1 MPRLFGVRSHDL
13 GHRQV
18 TPTFE
23 YHSPKATKNAKAISP
38 KYQTLRKPEWD
49 ISRIVQALTT
59 FRQDIKDGHAR
70 MTSYIIESTKAT
82 ERRVLTGNDLF
93 AGLSSNPASSDEA
106 ETMRIKFKEHFT
118 PQNNKREDR
127 YEVMRI
133 QTDEE
138 RVPRYRFHHVE
149 IKKSILTPNTMLTF
163 VPHLRDLESS
173 EESKYNV
180 WLQELEDIDR
190 KSGFKPM
197 SREEKVR
204 VTVRS
209 EFASTV
215 SLYLENWVDRL
226 RLPGCD
232 KSTLI
237 RYMASRAP
245 DNAITPRQKSDILN
259 SHHQAESTTY
269 PEANRAAEM
278 FTEAF
283 YRVFHQNQPSTKQ
296 ITLRDV
302 LLLDESVDSIMD
314 TK

>member
-1 MPRLFGVRSHDL
+1 
-13 GHRQV
+13 
-18 TPTFE
+18 
-23 YHSPKATKNAKAISP
+23 
-38 KYQTLRKPEWD
+38 
-49 ISRIVQALTT
+49 
-59 FRQDIKDGHAR
+59 
-70 MTSYIIESTKAT
+70 
-82 ERRVLTGNDLF
+82 
-93 AGLSSNPASSDEA
+93 
-106 ETMRIKFKEHFT
+106 
-118 PQNNKREDR
+118 
-127 YEVMRI
+127 
-133 QTDEE
+133 
-138 RVPRYRFHHVE
+138 
-149 IKKSILTPNTMLTF
+149 SILTPNTMLTF

-215 SLYLENWVDRL
+215 SLYLENWLDRL

-245 DNAITPRQKSDILN
+245 DDAIAPRQKSDILN
-259 SHHQAESTTY
+259 SHRLAESTTY
-269 PEANRAAEM
+269 PQANRAAEM

-302 LLLDESVDSIMD
+302 LLLGVCRQHHGYQTDGQGWL
-314 TK
+314 

>member
-1 MPRLFGVRSHDL
+1 MPSSEH
-13 GHRQV
+13 
-18 TPTFE
+18 
-23 YHSPKATKNAKAISP
+23 HSPKAIQHVKAISP
-38 KYQTLRKPEWD
+38 EYHTPRKPEWD
-49 ISRIVQALTT
+49 VSRIVQALTA

-70 MTSYIIESTKAT
+70 MTSYIIESTKPV
-82 ERRVLTGNDLF
+82 ERRVLTGKDLF
-93 AGLSSNPASSDEA
+93 AGLSSKPALADEA
-106 ETMRIKFKEHFT
+106 DTMRIKFKEHSM
-118 PQNNKREDR
+118 PKSNKREDYYVVR
-127 YEVMRI
+127 PI
-133 QTDEE
+133 QTDED

-149 IKKSILTPNTMLTF
+149 IKKNILTPNTMLTF

-173 EESKYNV
+173 EQSKYEV

-215 SLYLENWVDRL
+215 SLYLENWLDRL

-237 RYMASRAP
+237 RYMANRAP
-245 DNAITPRQKSDILN
+245 DAAITPRQKSDILN
-259 SHHQAESTTY
+259 AHPPAESSTP
-269 PEANRAAEM
+269 PEANRAVEM

-283 YRVFHQNQPSTKQ
+283 HRVFYQNESSTKQ
-296 ITLRDV
+296 ISLRDV

-314 TK
+314 TKPTAKDGSLSLKRKRI